1 MDNPYAKW
9 GEEKGTD
16 FYPVLNRILKQP
28 ENNPPGKE
36 GKKVPME
43 KEKLPQG
50 GGEKK
55 KESHKRA
62 G

>member
-43 KEKLPQG
+43 KEELP
-50 GGEKK
+50 
-55 KESHKRA
+55 
-62 G
+62 